1 MSRETDSPS
10 SGPNGRGGAAYPS
23 GTPPYGT
30 PQVSDG
36 GPDAGRSGAQPEER
50 KTETTLTTR
59 IRINIP
65 GSRPIPPVVVR
76 QPVGETDGSVDRG
89 ADTEASAPSSSS
101 TTGTVELPAEP
112 APPAEEKASDW
123 FAPRKS
129 GPAKGGPGGGASNG
143 AGLPGGSGAGA
154 APGASGA
161 APGSGGPGGAGG
173 AGAAGPRHGGSGA
186 AASGG
191 ARPGGVVG
199 SMSMPGGS
207 RSGGTNGA
215 GLPGA
220 TGGPV
225 APGHGG
231 GTGSFDVTEALN
243 AGPLGPGQR
252 GQEPRRDDL
261 PYFAENGNGTAGPNG
276 ENGQGGF
283 GGQAGQ
289 DALNG
294 QGGFGG
300 PGGQDGFGGQAGQD
314 PLNAQGG
321 FGGQGG
327 PGGQGSQN
335 GQSGFGTQGGSSGPG
350 GQNGGIDYGG
360 QGGQIDYGGGFGGP
374 QGPAGPGGSQGPAG
388 PTGGPVTGDG
398 PVVPPAGPDP
408 FAGAESF
415 GGESFTGSDGFGG
428 QGGPGGG
435 QGGQVGPAGQGAPNA
450 QRGPG
455 GSRGPGGPRGRSG
468 PGASGGPG
476 TAATPGLSGAPAGAG
491 GPATLGGPG
500 TPGRPGGTP
509 TLGGA
514 PGAGPGLGAGPGA
527 GLGPGGGLSDDTAIL
542 TPQKPAPGPG
552 APGFG
557 NPDNVSGHTVTSGIP
572 VVPPGTQ
579 GPGGADARPA
589 PKAPDTASQGTS
601 AGSSKKKK
609 KKGRSK
615 LAMVGG
621 TVVLLGVCAYGAGLL
636 MNRSDVPKGTTVLGV
651 DIGGGT
657 RDDAVKKLDDALGK
671 RVNEPLKLSVGGD
684 TVSLRP
690 DQAGLQ
696 LDDQATVAAAAKSDY
711 NPVSVIGS
719 LFGNHRV
726 VDPVMPV
733 DEEKLQA
740 ALENASGGAGSATDG
755 TIKFQNGKAV
765 AVYGKAGKGIDVAR
779 STTAVEEAYRTQV
792 ETGTAG
798 AVTLPTTTKEPSVS
812 NAEVDRMM
820 KEFAEPAMSERVTIK
835 TDATHSIDFGSV
847 SLPKIL
853 GFKAVGGKLVET
865 YNLEALKEAY
875 GTTFDGVQINGA
887 SGKRDV
893 LPQDVASALGKALR
907 GKTPADRIVVID
919 TNPS

>member
-30 PQVSDG
+30 PMASDG
-36 GPDAGRSGAQPEER
+36 GPDAGRSATQPEER

-76 QPVGETDGSVDRG
+76 QPV
-89 ADTEASAPSSSS
+89 AEAESSGDSGPEAEAPTPSPSS

-112 APPAEEKASDW
+112 APPTAEERQSDW

-129 GPAKGGPGGGASNG
+129 GPAKGGPGAGAGNG
-143 AGLPGGSGAGA
+143 VGLPGGSGAGA
-154 APGASGA
+154 AGAGSPGAS
-161 APGSGGPGGAGG
+161 
-173 AGAAGPRHGGSGA
+173 GPRHGGAGAGA

-191 ARPGGVVG
+191 ARPGAGRPGGVVG
-199 SMSMPGGS
+199 SMSVPGGS
-207 RSGGTNGA
+207 RSGATNGA

-243 AGPLGPGQR
+243 AGQR
-252 GQEPRRDDL
+252 GTEPRRDEL
-261 PYFAENGNGTAGPNG
+261 PYFAENGNGSGVPG
-276 ENGQGGF
+276 EENGQGGY
-283 GGQAGQ
+283 
-289 DALNG
+289 
-294 QGGFGG
+294 GG
-300 PGGQDGFGGQAGQD
+300 PA
-314 PLNAQGG
+314 
-321 FGGQGG
+321 GG
-327 PGGQGSQN
+327 PN
-335 GQSGFGTQGGSSGPG
+335 GQSGFGAPGGPGVPAGPG
-350 GQNGGIDYGG
+350 GQNGQIDYGG
-360 QGGQIDYGGGFGGP
+360 QGGRIDYGGGFGGT
-374 QGPAGPGGSQGPAG
+374 QGAGGPGGSQGPAG

-408 FAGAESF
+408 FARAESF
-415 GGESFTGSDGFGG
+415 GGEPFNGPDSFNG
-428 QGGPGGG
+428 QGGGPGSGAR
-435 QGGQVGPAGQGAPNA
+435 GPG
-450 QRGPG
+450 GPG
-455 GSRGPGGPRGRSG
+455 GSRGPGGPGISGGPAG
-468 PGASGGPG
+468 PGAPGISGGQPGQSAPGGPG
-476 TAATPGLSGAPAGAG
+476 TL
-491 GPATLGGPG
+491 
-500 TPGRPGGTP
+500 GRPGGP
-509 TLGGA
+509 GAPAPGGA
-514 PGAGPGLGAGPGA
+514 PGA

-552 APGFG
+552 APGYG
-557 NPDNVSGHTVTSGIP
+557 APDNVSGHTVTSGMP
-572 VVPPGTQ
+572 VVPSGAQNAPFGPGTD
-579 GPGGADARPA
+579 GRTP
-589 PKAPDTASQGTS
+589 PKLPDTASQ
-601 AGSSKKKK
+601 AAPAAAAKKKK

-621 TVVLLGVCAYGAGLL
+621 TVVLLGVGAYGAGLL

-657 RDDAVKKLDDALGK
+657 RDDAVKKLDDSLGD
-671 RVNEPLKLSVGGD
+671 RVNEALKLSVGGD
-684 TVSLRP
+684 TVSLKP

-711 NPVSVIGS
+711 NPISVIGS

-740 ALENASGGAGSATDG
+740 ALEDASGGAGSATDG
-755 TIKFQNGKAV
+755 TIKFVNGKAV

-798 AVTLPTTTKEPSVS
+798 KVTLPTTTKQPTIS

-820 KEFAEPAMSERVTIK
+820 KEFAEPAMSEIVIIK
-835 TDATHSIDFGSV
+835 TDATHSIKFGSL

-853 GFKAVGGKLVET
+853 GFKAVDGKLVET

-875 GTTFDGVQINGA
+875 GTTFAGVQINGA

-893 LPQDVASALGKALR
+893 LPEDVASALRKALR
-907 GKTPADRIVVID
+907 GKTAAERVGVID